1 LVALLL
7 RRAIASVLRVTVF
20 AAVASGAILIML
32 PFFWM
37 LTTALKPPE
46 DVLSVPPQLIPKRIS
61 FQNFYEVFERV
72 NFGRYL
78 INSAF
83 VSLIG
88 ALGCL
93 LTSTLGGYV
102 FAKYRFRGKELAFW
116 GLTAT
121 MMIPPQIFAF
131 PLYLIMRDLNLVNT
145 YAGLVMPYIIMGFGL
160 LLMRQNIVIIPD
172 DLLDAA
178 RIDGCSEFRVYYHV
192 ILPAVRNAVGALGM
206 FSFISIFGDLLWP
219 LIITNSPE
227 HYTVPLGL
235 VAFQKRYTI
244 EYGPMVA
251 ACTIAIIPML
261 IIYIVFRKRIIESF
275 VLSGMKG

>member
-1 LVALLL
+1 MLL
-7 RRAIASVLRVTVF
+7 RRAIVSVLRVTTFGV
-20 AAVASGAILIML
+20 VASGAIVIIL

-37 LTTALKPPE
+37 LTTALKPPQ

-72 NFGRYL
+72 SFGRYL

-116 GLTAT
+116 GLVAT

-145 YAGLVMPYIIMGFGL
+145 YTGLAMPYIIMGFGL

-178 RIDGCSEFRVYYHV
+178 RIDGCSELRIYYHV
-192 ILPAVRNAVGALGM
+192 ILPTVRNAVGALGM
-206 FSFISIFGDLLWP
+206 YSFISIFGDLLWP
-219 LIITNSPE
+219 LIIINSPE

-244 EYGPMVA
+244 EYGPMMA

-261 IIYIVFRKRIIESF
+261 VIYIVFRKRIIESF